1 MATLWLHYGI
11 SMASPWE
18 RLGKSL
24 GKAWEGWGRSRVW
37 TRNEGTFWE
46 KTSIPLRGTKKVVL
60 LQSHSEE
67 FAERTTTFM
76 TFKVVSSL
84 NLNEPS
90 LSSGGFV
97 FWVRTLRN
105 CNTILNQFLSGALQS
120 DCEFHIAILHHQQ
133 LLKLLLVLGFSVGSL
148 FSYSDSIFKYFS

>member
-1 MATLWLHYGI
+1 MAALWHQYGI
-11 SMASPWE
+11 
-18 RLGKSL
+18 SL
-24 GKAWEGWGRSRVW
+24 GKAWEELEKG
-37 TRNEGTFWE
+37 EGDCGSAPAMRELFE
-46 KTSIPLRGTKKVVL
+46 KKTSKPLRGTKKVVL

-97 FWVRTLRN
+97 F
-105 CNTILNQFLSGALQS
+105 
-120 DCEFHIAILHHQQ
+120 
-133 LLKLLLVLGFSVGSL
+133 
-148 FSYSDSIFKYFS
+148 